1 MLSLK
6 RCENPACFIAI
17 LPLIVLILGP
27 FYRKLNRLVA
37 MKHIE
42 LDKLQK
48 LLEIVGPYPS
58 TSVVHF
64 SDENLELSETIYD
77 FCHAKSYHYQI
88 NATEKTFYERVQK
101 RFEGKEGIR
110 IIDFSL
116 KRPKYLIQ
124 GKSYEFLFV
133 TIDLP
138 EAQRGDFL
146 RKSHEIIR
154 NSGNILLFVP
164 HGDTQERHQWEKL
177 LEENY
182 YVATNTIDDLFE
194 AYDVIISKK
203 MHGWGDK

>member
-1 MLSLK
+1 
-6 RCENPACFIAI
+6 
-17 LPLIVLILGP
+17 
-27 FYRKLNRLVA
+27 

-48 LLEIVGPYPS
+48 LLQIVGPYPS

-64 SDENLELSETIYD
+64 SDGNLEISETIYAY
-77 FCHAKSYHYQI
+77 CHAKSYHYQI
-88 NATEKTFYERVQK
+88 NATDKAFCEQLQRK
-101 RFEGKEGIR
+101 FEDKEGIR

-124 GKSYEFLFV
+124 GKTYEFLFV
-133 TIDLP
+133 TMDLSLDQ
-138 EAQRGDFL
+138 ADDFL
-146 RKSHEIIR
+146 HKAHEILR
-154 NSGNILLFVP
+154 NSGNILLFLP
-164 HGDTQERHQWEKL
+164 HTSDEARYSWVKL

-194 AYDVIISKK
+194 HYDVIISKK